1 MTPLKCCVIDDEP
14 LACRLIASYV
24 ERTPYL
30 ELAGAFTLPDEAMPL
45 LKSGD
50 VDVAFLDIQ
59 MPQISGMELARLIP
73 ERTRVV
79 FITAYDS
86 YAIEGFR
93 VNALDYL
100 LKPVSY
106 GDFLEAAERAKAH
119 KELTDGSSKAQSEA
133 DNALVVKSEYRL
145 VRIPHDKIL
154 YIEGLKDYVK
164 IYTDGERHPVLTLM
178 SLKAVEQALP
188 DTFMRVHRS
197 YIVNT
202 ARASVIKRGRI
213 IMGNTAIPVS
223 DTYKSEFLSRFQSGA
238 TS

>member
-1 MTPLKCCVIDDEP
+1 MTLKCCVIDDEP

-30 ELAGAFTLPDEAMPL
+30 ELAGAHTLPDEAMPL

-59 MPQISGMELARLIP
+59 MPQISGMELAKIIP

-79 FITAYDS
+79 FITAYDN

-106 GDFLEAAERAKAH
+106 GDFLEAAERAKVYH
-119 KELTDGSSKAQSEA
+119 ELAAAGANTGQDTD
-133 DNALVVKSEYRL
+133 NVLVVRSEYRL

-154 YIEGLKDYVK
+154 YIESLKDYIK
-164 IYTDGERHPVLTLM
+164 IYIDGERHPVLTLM
-178 SLKAVEQALP
+178 SMKSVEQALP

-197 YIVNT
+197 FIVNT
-202 ARASVIKRGRI
+202 ARANIIERSRI
-213 IMGNTAIPVS
+213 IMGDAAIPVS
-223 DTYKSEFLSRFQSGA
+223 DTYRDGFLNRFQSGIA
-238 TS
+238 T